1 MTNLYFP
8 DEEITKND
16 LYFMC
21 YMVER
26 VARKLKQHNAYVV
39 ITIGEAELRHLIS
52 VAIVLHSVNPMQVEA
67 DWITEYNLQQ
77 GTFDITAVDKDLC
90 EQIPAATAMGKVYMR
105 LILATLQPDED
116 YVQGMLRVYNN
127 PICEVI
133 DNYNASAYN
142 EPSYVI
148 ARAYNDGGF

>member
-39 ITIGEAELRHLIS
+39 NTIGEAELRHLIS
-52 VAIVLHSVNPMQVEA
+52 VANVLHSVNPMQVEVIGLQS
-67 DWITEYNLQQ
+67 ITCSRVLL
-77 GTFDITAVDKDLC
+77 ISL
-90 EQIPAATAMGKVYMR
+90 R
-105 LILATLQPDED
+105 LIRIYASRFRRL
-116 YVQGMLRVYNN
+116 LRWARY
-127 PICEVI
+127 ICVLFLLHCSLMKI
-133 DNYNASAYN
+133 TF
-142 EPSYVI
+142 
-148 ARAYNDGGF
+148 RACGGYIIILFAK